1 MSPIL
6 NLPQRE
12 EIDPLGLVAR
22 DRVPVAPN
30 LSMFDPL
37 YVGID
42 EFGEPVYLDVVYHNL
57 LPGGEPG
64 GGKSGLLQNV
74 ASHASLS
81 ANSRLVLFDGKLV
94 ELGPYM
100 DIADEFV
107 GPNIE
112 HGLSVMRR
120 LLAVANNRY
129 AWLLAQRPSR
139 RKITR
144 RDGMSTITTI
154 IDELAYYT
162 TVLGNKQQQEEFAT
176 LLRGLVS
183 LGRACGMPV
192 IAATQRPSWDII
204 PASLRDLFGYRCAFR
219 CTTPNSSDI
228 VLGHGWAELGYSAS
242 DINPETRG
250 VAYLL
255 AEGGTPRRIKTA
267 WLSDAQIDAIV
278 DYAAWIRHPN
288 GLHIPATTPV
298 ATMPGRVAA

>member
-1 MSPIL
+1 MSATTL
-6 NLPQRE
+6 TLPRSRDNP
-12 EIDPLGLVAR
+12 DPLGLNT
-22 DRVPVAPN
+22 RVPVAPQ

-37 YVGID
+37 FIGID
-42 EFGEPVYLDVVYHNL
+42 EFGEPVYLDIVFHNL

-74 ASHASLS
+74 ASYAALA
-81 ANSRLVLFDGKLV
+81 ANTRLVLFDGKLV

-120 LLAVANNRY
+120 LLVVATNRY
-129 AWLLAQRPSR
+129 LWLLSHIPSR
-139 RKITR
+139 RKIDR
-144 RDGMSTITTI
+144 SDGLSVIVTI
-154 IDELAYYT
+154 IDELAFYT
-162 TVLGNKQQQEEFAT
+162 TVLGSKAQQDEFAT
-176 LLRGLVS
+176 LLRGLVA

-192 IAATQRPSWDII
+192 VAATQRPSWDII

-228 VLGHGWAELGYSAS
+228 VLGHGWAELGYTAS
-242 DINPETRG
+242 DINPEHRG

-255 AEGGTPRRIKTA
+255 ADGGVPRRIKTA
-267 WLSDAQIDAIV
+267 WLSDQQIDAIV
-278 DYAAWIRHPN
+278 DYATWIRRPN
-288 GLHIPATTPV
+288 PTSASRSLTYQI
-298 ATMPGRVAA
+298 AA